1 MLMFVNL
8 FNFIIMTQPYY
19 CNFFTFPSRLD

>member
-8 FNFIIMTQPYY
+8 FNFIVMTQPYY
-19 CNFFTFPSRLD
+19 CNFFTFTSRLD